1 MSPRK
6 RIQKALQTIRI
17 LRHQTYKKAGVIQHR
32 KSLDLALHSFLI
44 FLIGALV
51 LLLLWSF
58 FKTPTTSSTSNLIEV
73 DTAMENVHP
82 ELDANAP
89 VVSPDNAA
97 SLSLLERQASQNKIQ
112 LKTLSLEPKE
122 SLYELLTNAKISAQE
137 ALDIADALNILINI
151 KTLKPGEKFYL
162 FLDKEGAFLGL
173 SMNLRNTDT
182 VAVLKEKDG
191 SLTPFSA
198 EGRVETVT
206 ERITGTIERT
216 FAGSAQKAGV
226 PDSLIAQ
233 ITGALDGEIDFNSD
247 IKPGQ
252 TFEVIFEKK
261 ITPSGLELGD
271 KELLYIGLEVGKHG
285 IHRYAWTDG
294 SKVTTFYNARGISAP
309 QTLYK
314 RPLKA
319 RARLSSGFGNRRHPI
334 LLYEVFHKGV
344 DLAAPTNTPI
354 FAAGDGVIVQL
365 GRKGSYGK
373 YIKIK
378 HAGGYETAYAHM
390 NGYRGDLKIGSI
402 VKRGETIGYVGST
415 GRSTGPHLHFEV
427 IKNNKVVSPFGTN
440 VIQQKRLTGF
450 ELEQFQSFAEQLHP
464 DYAQHLAGPIPPVP
478 TPKPENITKSAQPT
492 SKKGKK

>member
-1 MSPRK
+1 MSAQK
-6 RIQKALQTIRI
+6 RIQKTLQTIRI
-17 LRHQTYKKAGVIQHR
+17 LRHKTYKKAGVIQHR
-32 KSLDLALHSFLI
+32 KNLDLALRSFLI
-44 FLIGALV
+44 FLVSTII
-51 LLLLWSF
+51 LLLSWSI
-58 FKTPTTSSTSNLIEV
+58 FKTPTEPATSSSLIEIN
-73 DTAMENVHP
+73 TALEEVHP
-82 ELDANAP
+82 ELDTNAP
-89 VVSPDNAA
+89 VISPDSAA
-97 SLSLLERQASQNKIQ
+97 SLTLLEQQAARGEIQ

-122 SLYELLTNAKISAQE
+122 TLYELLTTAKIRAQE
-137 ALDIADALNILINI
+137 ALEIADALDVLINT

-162 FLDKEGAFLGL
+162 FLDKENTFLGL
-173 SMNLRNTDT
+173 SFNQRNTDT
-182 VAVLKEKDG
+182 IGVLKEKDG
-191 SLTPFSA
+191 TLTPFSA
-198 EGRVETVT
+198 EGRVETIT
-206 ERITGTIERT
+206 ERISGTIERT
-216 FAGSAQKAGV
+216 FAGSAKKAGV

-252 TFEVIFEKK
+252 TFEIIFEKK
-261 ITPSGLELGD
+261 ITASGLELGD

-319 RARLSSGFGNRRHPI
+319 RARLSSAFGKRRHPI

-344 DLAAPTNTPI
+344 DLAAPMNTPI

-373 YIKIK
+373 YIKIR
-378 HAGGYETAYAHM
+378 HAGGYQTAYAHM
-390 NGYRGDLKIGSI
+390 NGYRGDLKVGSV

-427 IKNNKVVSPFGTN
+427 IKNNKVVHPFGTN

-464 DYAQHLAGPIPPVP
+464 DYAKHLAGPLPPIPS
-478 TPKPENITKSAQPT
+478 PKPAGIQKSSQ
-492 SKKGKK
+492 KK

>member
-1 MSPRK
+1 MSAQK
-6 RIQKALQTIRI
+6 RIQKTLQTIRI
-17 LRHQTYKKAGVIQHR
+17 LRHKTYKKAGVIQHR
-32 KSLDLALHSFLI
+32 KNLDLALRSFLI
-44 FLIGALV
+44 FLVSTII
-51 LLLLWSF
+51 LLLSWSI
-58 FKTPTTSSTSNLIEV
+58 FKTPTEPATSSSLIEIN
-73 DTAMENVHP
+73 TALEEVHP
-82 ELDANAP
+82 ELDTNAP
-89 VVSPDNAA
+89 VISPDSAA
-97 SLSLLERQASQNKIQ
+97 SLTLLEQQAARGEIQ

-122 SLYELLTNAKISAQE
+122 TLYELLTTAKISAQE
-137 ALDIADALNILINI
+137 ALEIADALDVLINT

-162 FLDKEGAFLGL
+162 FLDKENTFLGL
-173 SMNLRNTDT
+173 SFNQRNTDT
-182 VAVLKEKDG
+182 IGVLKEKDG
-191 SLTPFSA
+191 TLTPFSA
-198 EGRVETVT
+198 EGRVETIT
-206 ERITGTIERT
+206 ERISGTIERT
-216 FAGSAQKAGV
+216 FAGSAKKAGV

-252 TFEVIFEKK
+252 TFEIIFEKK
-261 ITPSGLELGD
+261 ITASGLELGD

-294 SKVTTFYNARGISAP
+294 SKVTAFYNARGISAP

-319 RARLSSGFGNRRHPI
+319 RARLSSAFGKRRHPI

-344 DLAAPTNTPI
+344 DLAAPMNTPI

-373 YIKIK
+373 YIKIR
-378 HAGGYETAYAHM
+378 HAGGYQTAYAHM
-390 NGYRGDLKIGSI
+390 NGYRGDLKVGSV

-427 IKNNKVVSPFGTN
+427 IKNNKVVHPFGTN

-464 DYAQHLAGPIPPVP
+464 DYAKHLAGPLPPIPS
-478 TPKPENITKSAQPT
+478 PKPAGIQKSSQ
-492 SKKGKK
+492 KK

>member
-1 MSPRK
+1 MSAQK
-6 RIQKALQTIRI
+6 RIQKTLQTIRI
-17 LRHQTYKKAGVIQHR
+17 LRHKTYKKAGVIQHR
-32 KSLDLALHSFLI
+32 KNLDLALRSFLI
-44 FLIGALV
+44 FLVSTII
-51 LLLLWSF
+51 LLLSWSI
-58 FKTPTTSSTSNLIEV
+58 FKTPTEPATSSSLIEIN
-73 DTAMENVHP
+73 TALEEVHP
-82 ELDANAP
+82 ELDTNAP
-89 VVSPDNAA
+89 VISPDSAA
-97 SLSLLERQASQNKIQ
+97 SLTLLEQQAARGEIQ

-122 SLYELLTNAKISAQE
+122 TLYELLTTAKISAQE
-137 ALDIADALNILINI
+137 ALEIADALDVLINT
-151 KTLKPGEKFYL
+151 KTLRPGEKFYL
-162 FLDKEGAFLGL
+162 FLDKENTFLGL
-173 SMNLRNTDT
+173 SFNQRNTDT
-182 VAVLKEKDG
+182 IGVLKEKDG
-191 SLTPFSA
+191 TLTPFSA
-198 EGRVETVT
+198 EGRVETIT
-206 ERITGTIERT
+206 ERISGTIERT
-216 FAGSAQKAGV
+216 FAGSAKKAGV

-252 TFEVIFEKK
+252 TFEIIFEKK
-261 ITPSGLELGD
+261 ITASGLELGD

-319 RARLSSGFGNRRHPI
+319 RARLSSAFGKRRHPI

-344 DLAAPTNTPI
+344 DLAAPMNTPI

-373 YIKIK
+373 YIKIR
-378 HAGGYETAYAHM
+378 HAGGYQTAYAHM
-390 NGYRGDLKIGSI
+390 NGYRGDLKVGSV

-427 IKNNKVVSPFGTN
+427 IKNNKVVHPFGTN

-464 DYAQHLAGPIPPVP
+464 DYAKHLAGPLPPIPS
-478 TPKPENITKSAQPT
+478 PKPAGIQKSSQ
-492 SKKGKK
+492 KK

>member
-1 MSPRK
+1 MSPQK

-17 LRHQTYKKAGVIQHR
+17 LRHQTYKKAGVIQYR
-32 KSLDLALHSFLI
+32 KNLDLALHSFLI
-44 FLIGALV
+44 FLVSALI

-58 FKTPTTSSTSNLIEV
+58 LKTPTDTPVAPDLVEV
-73 DTAMENVHP
+73 NTALEDVHP
-82 ELDANAP
+82 ELDTNAP
-89 VVSPDNAA
+89 VVSPDSAA
-97 SLSLLERQASQNKIQ
+97 SLSLLEQQASQGAIQ

-122 SLYELLTNAKISAQE
+122 SLYELLTGAQISAQE
-137 ALDIADALNILINI
+137 ALEIADALDVLINT

-162 FLDKEGAFLGL
+162 FLDKDGTFLGL

-182 VAVLKEKDG
+182 VGVLKEKDG

-198 EGRVETVT
+198 EGRVETIT
-206 ERITGTIERT
+206 ERIAGTIERT

-226 PDSLIAQ
+226 PDALVAQ

-261 ITPSGLELGD
+261 VTASGLELGD

-294 SKVTTFYNARGISAP
+294 SKVTTFYNARGVSAP

-319 RARLSSGFGNRRHPI
+319 RARLSSGFGKRRHPI

-344 DLAAPTNTPI
+344 DLAAPMNTPI

-378 HAGGYETAYAHM
+378 HPGGYQTAYAHM
-390 NGYRGDLKIGSI
+390 NGYRGDLKVGSV

-427 IKNNKVVSPFGTN
+427 IKNNKVVHPFGTN

-464 DYAQHLAGPIPPVP
+464 DYALHLAGPLPPVP
-478 TPKPENITKSAQPT
+478 APKPESIKKSAQST
-492 SKKGKK
+492 SKKR

>member
-1 MSPRK
+1 MSPQK
-6 RIQKALQTIRI
+6 HIQKAIQTLRV
-17 LRHQTYKKAGVIQHR
+17 LRHKTYKKAGVIQHR
-32 KSLDLALHSFLI
+32 KNLDLALRSFLI
-44 FLIGALV
+44 FLVSTII
-51 LLLLWSF
+51 LLLSWSI
-58 FKTPTTSSTSNLIEV
+58 FKTPTEPATSSSLIEIN
-73 DTAMENVHP
+73 TALEEVHP
-82 ELDANAP
+82 ELDTNAP
-89 VVSPDNAA
+89 VISPDSAA
-97 SLSLLERQASQNKIQ
+97 SLTLLEQQAARGEIQ

-122 SLYELLTNAKISAQE
+122 TLYELLTTAKISAQE
-137 ALDIADALNILINI
+137 ALEIADALDVLINT

-162 FLDKEGAFLGL
+162 FLDKENTFLGL
-173 SMNLRNTDT
+173 SFNQRNTDT
-182 VAVLKEKDG
+182 IGVLKEKDG
-191 SLTPFSA
+191 TLTPFSA
-198 EGRVETVT
+198 EGRVETIT
-206 ERITGTIERT
+206 ERISGTIERT
-216 FAGSAQKAGV
+216 FAGSAKKAGV

-252 TFEVIFEKK
+252 TFEIIFEKK
-261 ITPSGLELGD
+261 ITASGLELGD

-319 RARLSSGFGNRRHPI
+319 RARLSSAFGKRRHPI

-344 DLAAPTNTPI
+344 DLAAPMNTPI

-373 YIKIK
+373 YIKIR
-378 HAGGYETAYAHM
+378 HAGGYQTAYAHM
-390 NGYRGDLKIGSI
+390 NGYRGDLKVGSV

-427 IKNNKVVSPFGTN
+427 IKNNKVVHPFGTN

-464 DYAQHLAGPIPPVP
+464 DYAKHLAGPLPPIPS
-478 TPKPENITKSAQPT
+478 PKPAGIQKSSQ
-492 SKKGKK
+492 KK